1 MLTKSTALPASIFA
15 WAGNRTAARLTPGMH
30 CPHCS
35 RQLSATDIKADS
47 GQVQLICAGC
57 HRDILVIESES

>member
-1 MLTKSTALPASIFA
+1 
-15 WAGNRTAARLTPGMH
+15 MH